1 MIRPAKQAD
10 ARMLGQVYSAAW
22 KTAYRGLM
30 PDFFLEI
37 LTPEN
42 CAPKPDHIA
51 PDRRL
56 VAAEEDTVIG
66 TVTFDDGE
74 IRSIY
79 LLPEHWGRGAGQE
92 LFRGAVTAMRER
104 GCETVMLWV
113 QRDNA
118 RARRFFEKM
127 GMKMTENTRETEIA
141 GEYLTEI
148 QYRL

>member
-1 MIRPAKQAD
+1 MIRPAKQSD
-10 ARMLGQVYSAAW
+10 VWMLGKVYSAAW

-56 VAAEEDTVIG
+56 VAVEEDTVIG
-66 TVTFDDGE
+66 TVTFDSGE

-79 LLPEHWGRGAGQE
+79 LLPDHWGRGVGRE
-92 LFRGAVTAMRER
+92 LFHGAVTAVRER
-104 GCETVMLWV
+104 GGETVTLWV

-127 GMKMTENTRETEIA
+127 GMKMTENIRETETA
-141 GEYLTEI
+141 GAYLTEV